1 MANLVGGL
9 GSLAARAAANR
20 RLTGSAGLLGGV
32 RRAAGSYARQLRGWF
47 TTPRD
52 EALVG
57 VRNLAR
63 GLQRGLPPVPGTPPP
78 VVPGLAK
85 RIQQQ
90 EAAVL
95 PQRVPDPYSPA
106 TMALLDLTRDILGRS
121 TIGDQEARELGQRV
135 VGLLRMAKT
144 DPMVQ
149 FEQRRQLGDLLAWL
163 EHRFQPPTAGPTTA
177 TEDDED
183 DIQVLGRADIG
194 SWTDRQIADAMKGEI
209 RTSGSSN
216 VYSFMWT
223 SDSPGGR
230 SATGGTNGTLFVT
243 FKAWHPGMSRKRG
256 GTGGARPDSPGPT
269 YAYSNVP
276 LRKYQEFEK
285 GAEGSAGGAVWDYLR
300 VRGSRYGHQHPYR
313 IVAGVPIP
321 GGGEY
326 VPRKALASGFRGR
339 TLVNP
344 RSGTRVRSQLE
355 DEVGGQGA
363 NYSYAQWREIA
374 QERNRNVDRGRPSV
388 DRGRP

>member
-1 MANLVGGL
+1 
-9 GSLAARAAANR
+9 
-20 RLTGSAGLLGGV
+20 
-32 RRAAGSYARQLRGWF
+32 
-47 TTPRD
+47 
-52 EALVG
+52 
-57 VRNLAR
+57 
-63 GLQRGLPPVPGTPPP
+63 
-78 VVPGLAK
+78 
-85 RIQQQ
+85 
-90 EAAVL
+90 
-95 PQRVPDPYSPA
+95 
-106 TMALLDLTRDILGRS
+106 MALLDLTRDILGRS
-121 TIGDQEARELGQRV
+121 TIGDQEARDLGQRV
-135 VGLLRMAKT
+135 VNLLRMAKT

-149 FEQRRQLGDLLAWL
+149 LEQRRQLGDLLAWL
-163 EHRFQPPTAGPTTA
+163 EHRFAPPTTGVTGPAAG
-177 TEDDED
+177 EEED
-183 DIQVLGRADIG
+183 DIQVLGRADLG
-194 SWTDRQIADAMKGEI
+194 SWTDRQIAEAMKGEI

-243 FKAWHPGMSRKRG
+243 FKAWHPGMSKKRG
-256 GTGGARPDSPGPT
+256 GEGGARPDSPGPT

-285 GAEGSAGGAVWDYLR
+285 GTEGSAGGAVWDYLR

-313 IVAGVPIP
+313 IVAGVQIP

-355 DEVGGQGA
+355 DEVGHQGA
-363 NYSYAQWREIA
+363 NYSYAEWREIA
-374 QERNRNVDRGRPSV
+374 RERNRNVDRGRPSV